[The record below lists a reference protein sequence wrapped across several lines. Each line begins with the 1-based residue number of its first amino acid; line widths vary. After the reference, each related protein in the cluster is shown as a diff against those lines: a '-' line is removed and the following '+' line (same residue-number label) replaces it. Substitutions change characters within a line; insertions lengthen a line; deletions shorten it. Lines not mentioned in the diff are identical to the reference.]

1 MMKEKQVKI
10 NAEEFAYRFMETV
23 QRSNLN
29 VEDMEK
35 ASKEAL
41 AAYLTGY
48 YLIQKFNHLEN
59 DLFIE
64 DHKKPVSKYQQI
76 LSELNKY

>member
-1 MMKEKQVKI
+1 MTDQQTKIDPEK
-10 NAEEFAYRFMETV
+10 FAYHFMEAIQPLAV
-23 QRSNLN
+23 DQENI
-29 VEDMEK
+29 E
-35 ASKEAL
+35 AAAKEAL

-59 DLFIE
+59 DFFVE
-64 DHKKPVSKYQQI
+64 DHQKSISKYQRI

>member
-1 MMKEKQVKI
+1 
-10 NAEEFAYRFMETV
+10 MEV
-23 QRSNLN
+23 
-29 VEDMEK
+29 
-35 ASKEAL
+35 AAKEAL

-59 DLFIE
+59 DFFVE
-64 DHKKPVSKYQQI
+64 DHAKPISKYQRI